1 MLIPIRGDEMNNRI
15 KSVNHLDK
23 PENQKSEDAITQ
35 VNVVR
40 EILVFFVELF
50 LITFI

>member
-1 MLIPIRGDEMNNRI
+1 MNNRI

-23 PENQKSEDAITQ
+23 SEDQESEDAITQ

-40 EILVFFVELF
+40 EIFIFFR
-50 LITFI
+50 